1 MRCPICGEPDTRVLD
16 SRPAESG
23 SVIRRRRECG
33 HCNRR
38 FTTYERVEEQLLF
51 VVKRDG
57 RRERFDRQKILTGL
71 VKACEKR
78 PLSLSTLENVAEE
91 VEREIRNA
99 LVEEVSSTTIGDLV
113 MDRLR
118 ILDEVAY
125 VRFASVYRRFTDV
138 ERFREEL
145 ETLLEKPKPL
155 INRPSENNTQKSGPE
170 PAS

>member
-1 MRCPICGEPDTRVLD
+1 MRCPFCGEPDTKVLD
-16 SRPAESG
+16 SRPAEAG

-33 HCNRR
+33 GCGRR
-38 FTTYERVEEQLLF
+38 FTTYERVEEQPLF

-78 PLSLSTLENVAEE
+78 PVPLATLEALAEGVERDVRNTLLEE
-91 VEREIRNA
+91 VP
-99 LVEEVSSTTIGDLV
+99 STTIGDLV
-113 MDRLR
+113 MARLR
-118 ILDEVAY
+118 KLDEVAY

-145 ETLLEKPKPL
+145 ESLLG
-155 INRPSENNTQKSGPE
+155 RQKKEGD
-170 PAS
+170 